1 MSQAAMLSA
10 PQKKSLPPSSSSSF
24 CNKLVNS
31 ADLAAIGHVPA
42 ARAMGIELG
51 AMPRLKAWTNKMVS
65 VPAVK
70 GDREPLVRALAKV
83 HDISSELVGPDGR
96 IHWRDSRLEWPVR
109 HGFIDFVAREF
120 HGGRMMFPPQ
130 AT

>member
-1 MSQAAMLSA
+1 LLQKLEGELGGSDFFCGALSI
-10 PQKKSLPPSSSSSF
+10 
-24 CNKLVNS
+24 
-31 ADLAAIGHVPA
+31 ADLAAICHVPA

-70 GDREPLVRALAKV
+70 GDRERLVRALAKV

-96 IHWRDSRLEWPVR
+96 IHWRDGRLEWPVR
-109 HGFIDFVAREF
+109 HGFIDFVTREF
-120 HGGRMMFPPQ
+120 NGGRMMFPPR